1 MKPLSGKVAI
11 VTGGARG
18 IGRAIAEKLADN
30 GSDIAIFDLEGSLAE
45 KTAVEIADKG
55 VKSMSLEVNVAKL
68 SQVEKAV
75 ESVLEKLG
83 AIDILVNNAGI
94 TRDNLLLRMSE
105 EDWDTVLSVNLK
117 GAFNLAKAA
126 IKSLMKSKGGR
137 IINITSV
144 IGLMGNAAQV
154 NYAASKAGL
163 IGLTKT
169 LAREYAS
176 RGITSNAIAP
186 GYIRTEMTEK
196 LPEKAKEDF
205 LSNTPLNRPG
215 EPEDVACVVAFLAS
229 DEASFITG
237 QVLNVN
243 GGLYM

>member
-1 MKPLSGKVAI
+1 MALG
-11 VTGGARG
+11 
-18 IGRAIAEKLADN
+18 
-30 GSDIAIFDLEGSLAE
+30 
-45 KTAVEIADKG
+45 
-55 VKSMSLEVNVAKL
+55 VNVADF

-75 ESVLEKLG
+75 ESVLEKFG

-105 EDWDTVLSVNLK
+105 EEWDTVLSVNLK
-117 GAFNLAKAA
+117 GAFNCAKAS
-126 IKSLMKSKGGR
+126 IRSLMKSKGGR
-137 IINITSV
+137 LINIASV
-144 IGLMGNAAQV
+144 VGVIGNAAQV

-176 RGITSNAIAP
+176 RGVTSNAVAP
-186 GYIRTEMTEK
+186 GFIRTEMTER
-196 LPEKAKEDF
+196 LPEKAKKAF
-205 LSNTPLNRPG
+205 LSNTPLNRHG
-215 EPEDVACVVAFLAS
+215 EPEEVAYAVAFLAS

-243 GGLYM
+243 GGMYM